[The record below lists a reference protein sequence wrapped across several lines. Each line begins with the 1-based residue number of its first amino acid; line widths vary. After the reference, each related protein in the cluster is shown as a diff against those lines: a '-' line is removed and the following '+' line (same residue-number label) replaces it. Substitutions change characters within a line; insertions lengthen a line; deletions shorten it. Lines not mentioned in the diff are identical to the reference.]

1 MWRDTL
7 TRIVVVW
14 PIIVR
19 LMLLFV
25 AVQVSGVPAVC
36 EDQCG
41 VADRDC
47 PLEKAGKTCAA
58 GCPGCHVVAQGALKA
73 PSSIAV
79 EPAAAAVTVLPI
91 YETTEPRAPALP
103 GVYRPPRVAS

>member
-1 MWRDTL
+1 MA
-7 TRIVVVW
+7 VVW

-73 PSSIAV
+73 PSYS
-79 EPAAAAVTVLPI
+79 AADLVVTHVTVLSV
-91 YETTEPRAPALP
+91 YETTEPRAPACDS
-103 GVYRPPRVAS
+103 V